1 MDGRAVSAV
10 AALARA
16 WRWPVA
22 WLCAA
27 GLNLI
32 AGLLVAAPIPARAA
46 ASTQVYRL
54 ASPPGGGAQFGEQT
68 LTPQEWQYLKELPEL
83 RVGVARPGFRPYEVI
98 GDDGVITGLHP
109 EMLASLGKAFG
120 LRIRPIVFDQWS
132 EVLDALKRHE
142 VDLLMS
148 VTVTPARAEFL
159 DFTLGVSPMLSGLFA
174 RPGQSP
180 PGKGSRFAVL
190 RNKAATD
197 YVRRHYPQAEFIDM
211 ADDVAPLRALADN
224 RADFYLGD
232 LLPTLDALQR
242 LGISGLEVQ
251 RTVEYGSGHYHF
263 AVRKGLGPLAR
274 ILNKAITA
282 NADQPATAWQAA
294 VAAVPASVLPR
305 RSRQVDPRHQ
315 AALIDYPV
323 WRIGAVRGL
332 SLLNEIDARGH
343 HVGIGAEYAEA
354 VARHL
359 GVGLQVHGF
368 EDVAS
373 MLDAL
378 RAGRIDVVPFLTR
391 TEERAREFGYS
402 HAYVEMPYMIV
413 SRNDAPLYW
422 DLASLRGRR
431 VALALQHPVRELL
444 ARRYPDIRVIDVPSG
459 QGAMD
464 AVSEGRADA
473 AIEVKFFANLRI
485 QRDND
490 GVLRTVAVVDE
501 LPATFHFGTSAQ
513 ARLLAPVIDDALA
526 VIPEA
531 ERDRLLRRWI
541 AQDLL
546 PEFPWRRYQA
556 LMAVT
561 AAALVL
567 VAGLT
572 LWWMRRLRTEVSVRR
587 RWQALLHDVANTVP
601 SVSFRYRLDAQ
612 GRLQDTYVSPN
623 AQAFFGFMP
632 RSDRTI
638 IQSLAAGLSAED
650 RARAEA
656 QERQCLVTRERFR
669 ANGRYQLPGQAARWL
684 HAEAVHSLDD
694 EGRSLWTGFVAD
706 ISHEHELQ
714 QKLAREADARH
725 LLLASASHEL
735 RAPTHNLSL
744 ALQSIDRSA
753 VDAPTAAALRV
764 AESSAQTLSLLLND
778 VLDAAR
784 FDGALLRL
792 RPVSFDL
799 HALLQDLAEAWSVAA
814 RAKGLAFEQHI
825 APSVPQTWVH
835 DPLRL
840 RQVLTNLL
848 SNACK
853 YTDRGSIA
861 LWAHAEGGEMV
872 FGVRDTGRGIAAADQ
887 DRLFRPFETLGGDE
901 APAEGRSGLG
911 LAMCQRIVGMAA
923 GRIDVSS
930 RVGEGSQFSVFLPLS
945 PSTLDTSAQV
955 AAAWRSEERPVAAG
969 SGPRVLVC
977 DDDPVS
983 RMLTCQILRQRGYAV
998 LEAADVASALSLWS
1012 GGGVMAVVTDLH
1024 LPEVS
1029 GHELIRAVREREAAH
1044 ARRTVIIV
1052 CSGDEPPAAGRARSD
1067 HDAYLQKPV
1076 QASLLVRALVEHG
1089 VTAPALTTA

>member
-1 MDGRAVSAV
+1 MDLLVCLRKRCLRAAFGGLLAV
-10 AALARA
+10 AALA
-16 WRWPVA
+16 PVVVSA
-22 WLCAA
+22 NAA
-27 GLNLI
+27 D
-32 AGLLVAAPIPARAA
+32 APKPF
-46 ASTQVYRL
+46 RL
-54 ASPPGGGAQFGEQT
+54 ASPPGGGAQFGANA
-68 LTPQEWQYLKELPEL
+68 LTAAERQFLKDLPEL
-83 RVGVARPGFRPYEVI
+83 RVGLARPGFRPYEVI
-98 GDDGVITGLHP
+98 GDDGVISGLHP
-109 EMLASLGKAFG
+109 EMLASLAKAFG
-120 LRIRPIVFDQWS
+120 LRVRPVVFDRWS
-132 EVLDALKRHE
+132 EVMDALKRHE

-159 DFTLGVSPMLSGLFA
+159 DFTLGVSPMVSGLFT
-174 RPGQSP
+174 RPGQP
-180 PGKGSRFAVL
+180 AAGKGARFAVL
-190 RNKAATD
+190 PNKAATD
-197 YVRRHYPQAEFIDM
+197 YVQRHFTEAQFIEMSDE
-211 ADDVAPLRALADN
+211 AAALRALSEKQADY
-224 RADFYLGD
+224 YLGD

-242 LGISGLEVQ
+242 LGMAGIEVQ
-251 RTVEYGSGHYHF
+251 RTVEYGTGHYHF
-263 AVRKGLGPLAR
+263 AVRKGLAPLSR
-274 ILNKAITA
+274 ILNRAIAAT
-282 NADQPATAWQAA
+282 ADQPATAWQAA
-294 VAAVPASVLPR
+294 VASIPDDVLPR
-305 RSRQVDPRHQ
+305 RSRHVDPRHQ

-332 SLLNEIDARGH
+332 SLLNEIDSRGH

-354 VARHL
+354 VARTL
-359 GVGLQVHGF
+359 GVGLQVQGF
-368 EDVAS
+368 EDVAG

-444 ARRYPDIRVIDVPSG
+444 ARRYPQIQVVDVPSG

-464 AVSEGRADA
+464 AVVEGRADA

-513 ARLLAPVIDDALA
+513 ARPLVPVIDDALA
-526 VIPEA
+526 LIPEA

-541 AQDLL
+541 AQDLV
-546 PEFPWRRYQA
+546 PQFPWRRYQTLIAVVA
-556 LMAVT
+556 L
-561 AAALVL
+561 
-567 VAGLT
+567 GLLLLIGGT
-572 LWWMRRLRTEVSVRR
+572 WWWMRRLGTEVAVRR
-587 RWQALLHDVANTVP
+587 RWQALLHDVASTVP
-601 SVSFRYRLDAQ
+601 SVSFRYRLDAH

-638 IQSLAAGLSAED
+638 VQSLAAGLAPED
-650 RARAEA
+650 RARVEA
-656 QERQCLVTRERFR
+656 QERQCLVTGERFR
-669 ANGRYQLPGQAARWL
+669 ANGRFQMPGQSPRWL
-684 HAEAVHSLDD
+684 HAEAVHSVD
-694 EGRSLWTGFVAD
+694 EDGRSLWTGFVAD

-714 QKLAREADARH
+714 QKLAKEAEARH

-735 RAPTHNLSL
+735 RAPTHNLTL

-753 VDAPTAAALRV
+753 VSVPTAAALRV

-792 RPVSFDL
+792 RPVAFDL

-814 RAKGLAFEQHI
+814 RAKGLVFEQHI
-825 APSVPQTWVH
+825 APEVPKTWVH

-853 YTDRGSIA
+853 YTDQGSIT
-861 LWAHAEGGEMV
+861 LLAHAEGAAVV
-872 FGVRDTGRGIAAADQ
+872 FGVRDTGRGIAPADQ
-887 DRLFRPFETLGGDE
+887 ERLFRPFETLGSE
-901 APAEGRSGLG
+901 PSPAEGRSGLG
-911 LAMCQRIVGMAA
+911 LAMCQRIVGMAG
-923 GRIDVSS
+923 GRIEVSS
-930 RVGEGSQFSVFLPLS
+930 REGEGSQFNVCLP
-945 PSTLDTSAQV
+945 PGQSTLDTSAQE
-955 AAAWRSEERPVAAG
+955 AAAWRAAQTVAASG

-983 RMLTCQILRQRGYAV
+983 RLLTGQILRQRGFAV
-998 LEAADVASALSLWS
+998 LEAPDVASALSLWS
-1012 GGGVMAVVTDLH
+1012 GGSVAAVVTDLH

-1052 CSGDEPPAAGRARSD
+1052 CSGEEPLAAGRTRSD

-1076 QASLLVRALVEHG
+1076 QAGLLVRALAERG
-1089 VTAPALTTA
+1089 VVAPVLLPA